1 VLPAPSW
8 CGRSAYSPRSG
19 RTTEQIIMMTTMMRV
34 MRGVEE
40 EEDVVPVFQR
50 TSGK

>member
-1 VLPAPSW
+1 VQPAPSW

-19 RTTEQIIMMTTMMRV
+19 RTTEDIMTMTMM
-34 MRGVEE
+34 MMMEVEGA
-40 EEDVVPVFQR
+40 DVVPVFQR